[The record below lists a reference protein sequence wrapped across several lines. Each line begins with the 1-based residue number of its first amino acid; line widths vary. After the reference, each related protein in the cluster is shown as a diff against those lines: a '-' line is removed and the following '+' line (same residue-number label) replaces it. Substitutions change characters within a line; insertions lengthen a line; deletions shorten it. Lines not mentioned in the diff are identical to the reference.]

1 MKQWTIFSIIYQKAI
16 LNLKP
21 NHTPDQPMHHRSTNE
36 PCTLIFVS
44 LVPHKLVRP
53 QTQNQTYEPTWR
65 YVQNNSNGKDSSPP
79 HPPNIQFPNTHIN
92 CVLIK
97 PL

>member
-21 NHTPDQPMHHRSTNE
+21 NHTPNQPMHHRSTNE

-44 LVPHKLVRP
+44 LVPRKLVRP
-53 QTQNQTYEPTWR
+53 QTQNVTYDPKWR
-65 YVQNNSNGKDSSPP
+65 CHKITTMEKTAAPRP
-79 HPPNIQFPNTHIN
+79 
-92 CVLIK
+92 
-97 PL
+97 